1 MLHCTAAVP
10 AQARGVPRGATKR
23 PNYHKHRNHQCRTPA
38 CLFLFPSFYYV
49 NWRLVAQ
56 VFAVCR
62 ENSIEAT
69 QGDDVD
75 EDDLEAPSNAIK
87 LSYDITYYL
96 FLL

>member
-1 MLHCTAAVP
+1 MKQKLSRCNKSV
-10 AQARGVPRGATKR
+10 
-23 PNYHKHRNHQCRTPA
+23 
-38 CLFLFPSFYYV
+38 FYYV